1 MKPGQIGRSQNERFR
16 SCPSTA
22 VTTQR
27 RPSSMHRRQR
37 LALIRSESA
46 FYTRQAHR
54 ARLWPLRDVR
64 FVPACA
70 RFQPRPVREAVGA
83 ASCTPGRRLG
93 TRPPPCPREKPVHGG
108 AAWALTASGRAHSPS
123 VGPLGYT
130 IPPALPDRRAWRLH
144 ALERRP
150 ISCPSL
156 APRGFQRAPA
166 CVMTP
171 WPRCAASRTYP
182 F

>member
-1 MKPGQIGRSQNERFR
+1 MSVSGVVPQRRSQRRGGRPACIVANDSHSSDR
-16 SCPSTA
+16 SPHFIPGKRIA
-22 VTTQR
+22 
-27 RPSSMHRRQR
+27 
-37 LALIRSESA
+37 LAFGPCATFDS
-46 FYTRQAHR
+46 
-54 ARLWPLRDVR
+54 
-64 FVPACA
+64 VPACA

-83 ASCTPGRRLG
+83 ASCTPERRLG

-108 AAWALTASGRAHSPS
+108 AAWALTSSGRAHSPS
-123 VGPLGYT
+123 VGSLGYT

-150 ISCPSL
+150 ISCPAL

>member
-64 FVPACA
+64 FRPCLRAFSAPSRPRGCWRGLLHAGAPSRYAPAA
-70 RFQPRPVREAVGA
+70 LSTGETGSWRRGLGFNVVRLRPFPQRWV
-83 ASCTPGRRLG
+83 
-93 TRPPPCPREKPVHGG
+93 
-108 AAWALTASGRAHSPS
+108 
-123 VGPLGYT
+123 LGYT
-130 IPPALPDRRAWRLH
+130 ISPALPDRRAWRLH

-150 ISCPSL
+150 ISCPAL
-156 APRGFQRAPA
+156 ALRGFQRAPA